1 MGEGGGIGNAIIGS
15 LVLLGSPLPSDCRS
29 ESAVGVYLSEIG
41 RGRFG
46 DVVRFIVDTLTGI
59 PSIVTGV
66 FVYAILVL
74 PMKHF
79 SALAGGVALALIM
92 IPIVAR
98 TTEEMLKLVP
108 HSLREGALALGAPQ
122 WRVTLGVV
130 IPAAAPGIAT
140 GAMLAIARVSGE
152 TAPLLFTAF
161 GSRFFPSSLNEPIA
175 SLTVQIYNYAISPYD
190 EWHAQAWAATLV
202 LMTLVLGIN
211 IIVRFLTQEE
221 VLATDLHG
229 LERIM
234 PVQTAAPKI
243 EVRPSTPSRIPGK
256 AKVAV
261 RNLNFFYGRVQALHD
276 ISLEIPER
284 IVMAFIGPSG
294 CGKSTFLRTLNRMN
308 DVIPG
313 TRVGGQVSI
322 DGHDIYAPGTDVVE
336 LRRRVGMVFQKSNP
350 FPKSIFD
357 NVAYGLR
364 INKIT
369 KQQSRTGGSGRTS
382 AEGCGVVE

>member
-1 MGEGGGIGNAIIGS
+1 MNNADRIRRANSSFMTALTALCTLLVVGALLIILSHIAWQGIGALNVQFLTDVPRPVGEGGGIGNAIVGS
-15 LVLLGSPLPSDCRS
+15 LVLLLLASVIGLPLGIC
-29 ESAVGVYLSEIG
+29 VGVYISEVG

-46 DVVRFIVDTLTGI
+46 DAVRFIVDTLTGI

-74 PMKHF
+74 PMKQF
-79 SALAGGVALALIM
+79 SAFSGGVALALIM

-140 GAMLAIARVSGE
+140 GAMLAIARISGE

-161 GSRFFPSSLNEPIA
+161 GSRFFPTSLNEPIA

-211 IIVRFLTQEE
+211 IIVRVLT
-221 VLATDLHG
+221 
-229 LERIM
+229 R
-234 PVQTAAPKI
+234 K
-243 EVRPSTPSRIPGK
+243 R
-256 AKVAV
+256 
-261 RNLNFFYGRVQALHD
+261 F
-276 ISLEIPER
+276 
-284 IVMAFIGPSG
+284 
-294 CGKSTFLRTLNRMN
+294 
-308 DVIPG
+308 
-313 TRVGGQVSI
+313 
-322 DGHDIYAPGTDVVE
+322 
-336 LRRRVGMVFQKSNP
+336 
-350 FPKSIFD
+350 
-357 NVAYGLR
+357 
-364 INKIT
+364 
-369 KQQSRTGGSGRTS
+369 
-382 AEGCGVVE
+382 